1 MKTKRKL
8 EITVENT
15 FTAIDKEIGLPI
27 AISFEK
33 FYSYEGNPS
42 LKKTIQCRLLII
54 CFLITFRFKAK

>member
-1 MKTKRKL
+1 METKRKL

-15 FTAIDKEIGLPI
+15 FTAVDKEIGLPI

-33 FYSYEGNPS
+33 FYGYEGIPS
-42 LKKTIQCRLLII
+42 LKKIIQYRVLIV